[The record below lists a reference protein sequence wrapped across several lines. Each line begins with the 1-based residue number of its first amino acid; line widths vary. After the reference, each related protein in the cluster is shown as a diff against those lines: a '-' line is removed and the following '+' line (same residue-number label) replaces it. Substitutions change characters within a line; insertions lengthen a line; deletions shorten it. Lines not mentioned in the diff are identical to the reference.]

1 MWRNIREEI
10 QTMKL
15 ILSLCRRKNFDTM
28 NCMGFDLSLY
38 AKYFRI
44 TLHVHSAE
52 LSLFFDAFPF
62 SGAYIFPNYLRFRP

>member
-1 MWRNIREEI
+1 
-10 QTMKL
+10 
-15 ILSLCRRKNFDTM
+15 
-28 NCMGFDLSLY
+28 MGFDLSLY